1 MSLITIASFDLVSYR
16 DNQKLCKPL
25 KKKKKSSL
33 DAATIDDIKAYH
45 EVIDQLL
52 SS

>member
-25 KKKKKSSL
+25 KKKKSSL
-33 DAATIDDIKAYH
+33 DAPTIDDIKAYH